1 MPQTP
6 AGPQTPPIRTLP
18 EQPPQP
24 HQPQLTV
31 PNTYHLQGHQLQ
43 ITYSTTSFTGQPI
56 LTYQDAHQAKTF
68 RGDEI
73 RAVPCDLGT
82 LVSVTVRMTIDTGS
96 TSVSIFIPRMQ
107 IDQGTTAAVHTFAVT
122 TLHNLSIPPLHSRG
136 QLDTYS
142 ITELHGTA
150 QVVSP

>member
-6 AGPQTPPIRTLP
+6 LAT
-18 EQPPQP
+18 QPPQMQTQP
-24 HQPQLTV
+24 GQTQPPQLTV
-31 PNTYHLQGHQLQ
+31 PNTYHLNGRHLQ
-43 ITYSTTSFTGQPI
+43 ITYSTTSLTGQPI
-56 LTYQDAHQAKTF
+56 LTYQDTNQAKTF

-82 LVSVTVRMTIDTGS
+82 LVSVTVRMTVDTGS
-96 TSVSIFIPRMQ
+96 TSVSIVIPRMQ

-122 TLHNLSIPPLHSRG
+122 TLHNLSIPPLRNRG

-150 QVVSP
+150 QVVFP

>member
-6 AGPQTPPIRTLP
+6 SAPQTPQMKTEP
-18 EQPPQP
+18 EQPQP
-24 HQPQLTV
+24 LQLTV
-31 PNTYHLQGHQLQ
+31 PNMYHLHGHHLQ
-43 ITYSTTSFTGQPI
+43 ITYSTTSLTGLPI

-122 TLHNLSIPPLHSRG
+122 TLHNLSIPPLRNRG

-150 QVVSP
+150 QVVFP